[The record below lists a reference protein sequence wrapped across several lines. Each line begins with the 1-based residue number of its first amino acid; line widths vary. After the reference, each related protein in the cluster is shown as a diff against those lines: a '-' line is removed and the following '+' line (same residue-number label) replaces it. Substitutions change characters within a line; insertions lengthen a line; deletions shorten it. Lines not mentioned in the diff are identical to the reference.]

1 MNLSNVKE
9 RHWDNAREKS
19 QERIAE
25 LSADAEGSRAA
36 IAGANERAAIAA
48 QSAAEANE
56 RAAELQ
62 AENLALQAA
71 LAPRNA
77 GILAVSGPAKAN
89 EWFVG
94 LEAFSDTQ
102 VLIQAVSDDREAN
115 NLAFG
120 IGLALSA
127 RGWKSSLIT
136 EKRSNLAPGHIREG
150 VSVLYPVK
158 NPRSVDE
165 PNQSWL
171 AWKNAADA
179 LAAALTKAHLGVGD
193 LPVSSTGFVENPRMN
208 PLGPRFDP
216 PLDGVYLQVG
226 PRPIGLT
233 LQWLAQ
239 RRAQKAAQPR

>member
-1 MNLSNVKE
+1 MKKVIPPVVNMTAPTKNEKTLKNRTGERMWPLSEMSLPAATFWADVSNIVIAVSLAVGLVATLASMNLSNVKE

-89 EWFVG
+89 EWFAG

-158 NPRSVDE
+158 I
-165 PNQSWL
+165 
-171 AWKNAADA
+171 
-179 LAAALTKAHLGVGD
+179 H
-193 LPVSSTGFVENPRMN
+193 
-208 PLGPRFDP
+208 
-216 PLDGVYLQVG
+216 
-226 PRPIGLT
+226 GL
-233 LQWLAQ
+233 
-239 RRAQKAAQPR
+239 